1 VISLTDNTEPTP
13 HGSWKNSASSHA
25 SPQDTCTYNPLS
37 IISNCALNIAKNVW
51 PKTPGRPRRRAG
63 RTRGVASL
71 PPTRAPLKSHSPG
84 TSVNIILKADQPTGR
99 TVSGTVSDLLTR
111 GDHPRGVKVRLTDG
125 RVGRVQSIGSG
136 EPTGEI
142 DGGAEGAQES
152 EPGIQV
158 RSEGGDSSG
167 RRNRFTSRDMRLDGP
182 EEPSAGPLGLDMYIR
197 PAKGKKKVGGS
208 VAVEESHAGTVD
220 ADATAQKPGSLK
232 CPVCGDFE
240 GDEAAVAH
248 HVAGHFGE

>member
-1 VISLTDNTEPTP
+1 M
-13 HGSWKNSASSHA
+13 
-25 SPQDTCTYNPLS
+25 
-37 IISNCALNIAKNVW
+37 
-51 PKTPGRPRRRAG
+51 
-63 RTRGVASL
+63 
-71 PPTRAPLKSHSPG
+71 PPSKAITPG

-136 EPTGEI
+136 EPTEEI

-182 EEPSAGPLGLDMYIR
+182 EEPSAEPLGLDMYIR
-197 PAKGKKKVGGS
+197 PAKGKKKGKKTQSGGS
-208 VAVEESHAGTVD
+208 AEMEESHAGTVD

>member
-1 VISLTDNTEPTP
+1 MYGQKRRGG
-13 HGSWKNSASSHA
+13 HGGGRGGRGGSRPSH
-25 SPQDTCTYNPLS
+25 
-37 IISNCALNIAKNVW
+37 
-51 PKTPGRPRRRAG
+51 PR
-63 RTRGVASL
+63 V
-71 PPTRAPLKSHSPG
+71 PPSKAITPG

-182 EEPSAGPLGLDMYIR
+182 EEPSAEPLGLDMYIR
-197 PAKGKKKVGGS
+197 PAKGKKKGKKTQSEHS
-208 VAVEESHAGTVD
+208 VAVEESHAGTID
-220 ADATAQKPGSLK
+220 ASAAAQKPGSLK